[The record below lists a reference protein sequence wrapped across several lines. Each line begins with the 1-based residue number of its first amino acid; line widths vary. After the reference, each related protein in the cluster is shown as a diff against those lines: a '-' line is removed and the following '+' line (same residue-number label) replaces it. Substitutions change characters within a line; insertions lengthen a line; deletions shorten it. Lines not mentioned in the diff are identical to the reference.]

1 MSSQENLLDSQAAL
15 LAFVTANRPESPLIE
30 LPVVSGRTAL
40 THRRLYHLWFPAK
53 SVSPRG
59 TASQPFRCQGVIP
72 ALKITIDNLS
82 LLLRRWRRGGRWR
95 PSAPCRW
102 RRGGRW
108 QPSAPCRWGRGWW
121 RRCRSR
127 RWSRLCRRLR
137 RAWSSRGG
145 RRCGLRPRCLR
156 LRDGL
161 LDPVV
166 QVGDLLAGAGQLLL
180 RQLPVQVQVVDLL
193 SHGLNLLLALFLE
206 LHILSFRL
214 GLLGRARDSI
224 LDLV

>member
-1 MSSQENLLDSQAAL
+1 
-15 LAFVTANRPESPLIE
+15 
-30 LPVVSGRTAL
+30 
-40 THRRLYHLWFPAK
+40 
-53 SVSPRG
+53 
-59 TASQPFRCQGVIP
+59 
-72 ALKITIDNLS
+72 
-82 LLLRRWRRGGRWR
+82 
-95 PSAPCRW
+95 
-102 RRGGRW
+102 
-108 QPSAPCRWGRGWW
+108 
-121 RRCRSR
+121 
-127 RWSRLCRRLR
+127 LR